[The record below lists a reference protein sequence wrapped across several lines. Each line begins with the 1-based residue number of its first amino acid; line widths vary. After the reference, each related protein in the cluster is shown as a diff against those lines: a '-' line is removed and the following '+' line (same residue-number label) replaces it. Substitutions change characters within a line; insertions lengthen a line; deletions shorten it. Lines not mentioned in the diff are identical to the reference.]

1 MDKILKEKTEQW
13 MTLERKTLEQRKKA
27 EQFYEEEMM
36 EHIVREYIR
45 NNKSKSVLRLSNLEA
60 LPRSEN
66 RFNLCA
72 VLFQLN
78 LTGKSCCVIL

>member
-45 NNKSKSVLRLSNLEA
+45 RQQKSITLSKI
-60 LPRSEN
+60 S
-66 RFNLCA
+66 
-72 VLFQLN
+72 
-78 LTGKSCCVIL
+78 SD